1 MLKAR
6 SPFNLVSFIEQ
17 WASLNAPPPAV
28 TATRDGEE
36 IEHETQTSPVAYFSL
51 HKVNPHSL
59 FLDLS
64 VWVLGFF
71 FFLFLFSFVLFSQF
85 LMWMFGWLDLFL
97 NVEVQICFLWQI
109 QTIVCL
115 FSFLN

>member
-6 SPFNLVSFIEQ
+6 SRSNLVSFIEW
-17 WASLNAPPPAV
+17 WASSNAPPPTV

-36 IEHETQTSPVAYFSL
+36 VKHETQTSPVVDLSL
-51 HKVNPHSL
+51 HKVDPHSL

-71 FFLFLFSFVLFSQF
+71 FFFFFFSFVLFSQF
-85 LMWMFGWLDLFL
+85 LMWMFGRLALFL
-97 NVEVQICFLWQI
+97 NVEVQICFL
-109 QTIVCL
+109 
-115 FSFLN
+115 

>member
-28 TATRDGEE
+28 TATRDEEE

-71 FFLFLFSFVLFSQF
+71 FFFFFFLLF
-85 LMWMFGWLDLFL
+85 
-97 NVEVQICFLWQI
+97 CFL
-109 QTIVCL
+109 
-115 FSFLN
+115 SFLCGCLAG